1 MKKIYVFDEEKELTS
16 VLEDVMKKENSIKVK
31 RFSTDKIFEALID
44 IPDII
49 IINEDN
55 INIDISEAFQKI
67 KANDEIAIAPT
78 IVISSNNEEEHV
90 IQLLK
95 NDVELYLQT
104 PVNPQILYYSII
116 NFIKI
121 LNRTRT
127 VSPLT
132 GLPGNVQIQAEMQK
146 RLLEEEKYAMMYID
160 LDNFKAYNDTYG
172 FSNGDEVIK
181 LTAKII
187 VKHVLKQSEK
197 NNFVGHVGGDD
208 FIAIVEGD
216 DYESI
221 SQSII
226 AEFDESIEKYFTKED
241 LARGFLEVENRKGVM
256 EQFPLTSISIGVV
269 EVTKERFKNTLEI
282 GEAGAEVKHMAKT
295 IFGSSYVIDRRKN
308 RLISFN
314 KAKAGFKI
322 DK

>member
-308 RLISFN
+308 R
-314 KAKAGFKI
+314 
-322 DK
+322 